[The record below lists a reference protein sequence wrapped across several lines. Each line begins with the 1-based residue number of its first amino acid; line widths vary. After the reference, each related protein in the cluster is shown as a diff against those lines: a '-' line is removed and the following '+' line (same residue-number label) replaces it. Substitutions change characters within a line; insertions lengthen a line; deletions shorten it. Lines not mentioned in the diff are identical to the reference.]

1 MAPCLP
7 ELPSLARLLVFTF
20 RATGGLA
27 MRKVIVGAL
36 AVVTM
41 ALLAAPVEAFG
52 HRRRNCDS
60 GCADVC
66 APAPQMAVTYQERV
80 MTGYRP
86 EYKMR
91 NVNVTVNRVVSRN
104 VEEKYNY
111 TEMVPVTTAEKRTVT
126 H

>member
-80 MTGYRP
+80 MTATAPSTRCG
-86 EYKMR
+86 
-91 NVNVTVNRVVSRN
+91 TLTSRS
-104 VEEKYNY
+104 
-111 TEMVPVTTAEKRTVT
+111 TGSSAGTWRRSTTTP
-126 H
+126 